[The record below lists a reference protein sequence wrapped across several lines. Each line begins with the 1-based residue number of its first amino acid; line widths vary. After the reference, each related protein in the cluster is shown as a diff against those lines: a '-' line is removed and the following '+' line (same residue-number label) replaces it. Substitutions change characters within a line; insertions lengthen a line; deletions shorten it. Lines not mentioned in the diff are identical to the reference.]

1 MGSCHPAR
9 LIDFP
14 FGRISP
20 SNQASRLN
28 TPVTTGN
35 LRDHHPSIS
44 PAEPANRPRSPWPKG
59 PAQDCHRPVQ
69 KFITNSNRQ
78 VVDTVRTAIKQ
89 GLLDFAGHI
98 KSLQANQVVSWLLL
112 NAANVSR
119 AYLCAVNGAI
129 GCALS
134 LCKLL
139 QTCAKFVL
147 RPLQMQASKDAAAGL
162 LNPQQA
168 ACPQRTPSYPC
179 WVAFAHLQ

>member
-1 MGSCHPAR
+1 MGPCHPAR
-9 LIDFP
+9 MIGFP

-44 PAEPANRPRSPWPKG
+44 PAKPTDRPRSPWPKC
-59 PAQDCHRPVQ
+59 PAQDCHGPVQ
-69 KFITNSNRQ
+69 NSITNSSLQ

-98 KSLQANQVVSWLLL
+98 KTLQAIQVVPWLLL

-119 AYLCAVNGAI
+119 AYLCAVNGAL

-139 QTCAKFVL
+139 QTYADCVL
-147 RPLQMQASKDAAAGL
+147 RPLQIQASKDAAAGL
-162 LNPQQA
+162 LNPPQA
-168 ACPQRTPSYPC
+168 ACLSTTNTILTP
-179 WVAFAHLQ
+179 AG